1 MSSVL
6 QPRDSRAADH
16 RATGWRRDLV
26 TALIG
31 LWLVGAVFSD
41 GWAHF
46 NVPELESFFT
56 PWHLALY
63 VGFAVMA
70 GWVGLLAWQGRRP
83 GAVPLAWVPYGYRG
97 AVLGVVLFGLG
108 GVADLIWHEVFGIE
122 VAVDAL
128 VSPSHLLLG
137 AGALLILTAP
147 LRAQRLLSPAASDH
161 PPTWTLPAVL
171 SLVLSTAL
179 VGFFLLYVSPFPMP
193 APVEVFVPTPEGT
206 PGHLESELPVIAG
219 LGSYLVATA
228 IIFVP
233 FLLMLRGQAGVPRG
247 GLTLLVGTYAG
258 LSVMVMDFPVVAV
271 AGALGATLG
280 AGVGDI
286 GLATLPVRA
295 RASSTAP
302 ALLAGGVAVLVWSG
316 QLAGLAIAAGLGWPA
331 SLWFGVVVLAGFSA
345 AALGLLSSSTTHKTQ
360 VGDNSHG

>member
-1 MSSVL
+1 MSTV
-6 QPRDSRAADH
+6 RRTRESRAADRR
-16 RATGWRRDLV
+16 RAGWWRDMV

-63 VGFAVMA
+63 AGFAVMA
-70 GWVGLLAWQGRRP
+70 AWVGLLAWRGRRP
-83 GAVPLAWVPYGYRG
+83 GTVPLEWVPYGYRG
-97 AVLGVVLFGLG
+97 AVLGLVIFGLG
-108 GVADLIWHEVFGIE
+108 GVADLIWHEVFGVE

-137 AGALLILTAP
+137 AGALLILTSP

-161 PPTWTLPAVL
+161 PPTWTLPAVV
-171 SLVLSTAL
+171 SLVLTTAL
-179 VGFFLLYVSPFPMP
+179 VGFFLLYVSPFPTP

-228 IIFVP
+228 VIVVP
-233 FLLMLRGQAGVPRG
+233 FLLMLRSQAGLPRG

-258 LSVMVMDFPVVAV
+258 LSVMVMDFPAVAV

-280 AGVGDI
+280 AGVADFW
-286 GLATLPVRA
+286 LATLPARA
-295 RASSTAP
+295 RESSAAP
-302 ALLAGGVAVLVWSG
+302 ALLAGGFAVLVWSG
-316 QLAGLAIAAGLGWPA
+316 QLAGLAITAGLGWPV
-331 SLWFGVVVLAGFSA
+331 SLWFGVVVLAGFGA
-345 AALGLLSSSTTHKTQ
+345 AALGLLSSSTTR
-360 VGDNSHG
+360 VARA